1 MNIDGTL
8 PEAVAN
14 ARLNRP
20 FLWLQSVGPQPAS
33 YVQVRNRLMGGLRQG
48 GDVLTVG
55 GSIHQSLRTISHASP
70 RLAAAGRR
78 WLGDGAGPNAVDDIT
93 WMTHDVIAAFVG
105 PYLDGPTSPA
115 FGQAVAD
122 HPSIR
127 PEQHVAS
134 TMTG

>member
-1 MNIDGTL
+1 MARSPKLWPT
-8 PEAVAN
+8 
-14 ARLNRP
+14 RLNRP

-33 YVQVRNRLMGGLRQG
+33 YVQVRDRLMGGLRQG

-55 GSIHQSLRTISHASP
+55 GSIHQSFTDDQSRFS
-70 RLAAAGRR
+70 AAGRGL
-78 WLGDGAGPNAVDDIT
+78 LGDGAGPNAVDDIT
-93 WMTHDVIAAFVG
+93 SMTHDVIAAFVG

-122 HPSIR
+122 HPSIW